1 MAAIYYI
8 TIAAAALPVM
18 CLLSNFILRIDL
30 LFLGE
35 DYL

>member
-8 TIAAAALPVM
+8 TIAAALLPVFG
-18 CLLSNFILRIDL
+18 LLSNIILRIDFL
-30 LFLGE
+30 WLGE